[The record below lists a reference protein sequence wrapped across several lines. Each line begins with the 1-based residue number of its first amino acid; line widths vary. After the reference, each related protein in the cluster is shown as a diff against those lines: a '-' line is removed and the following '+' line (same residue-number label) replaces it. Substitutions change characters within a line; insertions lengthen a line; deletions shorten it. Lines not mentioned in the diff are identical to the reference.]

1 MPTLDGG
8 NERFIHAITSALPL
22 PIFVIDGQMR
32 ILDANEA
39 GARLQGDEQTLE
51 RLCGEALHCI
61 NHHEHEGGC
70 GSTRHCDDC
79 VIQSAVHRALGGERV
94 VRLRAEMTLLQA
106 DGARRAAHYLV
117 TASPFKHAEQA
128 YALVVLEDVSELV
141 ELREL
146 LPICAGC
153 KKIRDDQGY
162 WEHVEGFLTRHV
174 ARELTHGLCPSCE
187 QRYYSDL

>member
-1 MPTLDGG
+1 MLNLDGG
-8 NERFIHAITSALPL
+8 NERYIHAITNVLPL
-22 PIFVIDGQMR
+22 PIFVIDEQMQ

-39 GARLQGDEQTLE
+39 GAQLQGDGETLS

-61 NHHEHEGGC
+61 NHTGPGGC
-70 GSTRHCDDC
+70 GSTRSCDDC
-79 VIQSAVHRALGGERV
+79 VVQSAVRRALSGEKV
-94 VRLRAEMTLLQA
+94 VRQRSEMTVTQP
-106 DGARRAAHYLV
+106 DGAQRAAHYLV
-117 TASPFKHAEQA
+117 TASPFSHTRGS

-162 WEHVEGFLTRHV
+162 WESVEGFLTRHV